1 MKEYY
6 LRLEAFRIKDIT
18 DQERLALQAW
28 FNQSVQAQTGSP
40 KHPKQKY
47 KRFNDFFDTQSRIDE
62 VRSSFELGY
71 ASQSENHKR
80 KNANEILA
88 KRIAEFKQLKK
99 AGKIIPLK
107 ERR

>member
-6 LRLEAFRIKDIT
+6 LRLEAFRLKDIA

-28 FNQSVQAQTGSP
+28 FNQAVREQIGSP
-40 KHPKQKY
+40 KHPKPKY

-62 VRSSFELGY
+62 VRSSFEQNY
-71 ASQSENHKR
+71 VNQSENLKR

-88 KRIAEFKQLKK
+88 KRIIEFKQLKK

>member
-6 LRLEAFRIKDIT
+6 LRLEAFRLKDVAK
-18 DQERLALQAW
+18 QEHLALQAW
-28 FNQSVQAQTGSP
+28 FNQAVQAQTGSP
-40 KHPKQKY
+40 KHPKPKY
-47 KRFNDFFDTQSRIDE
+47 KRFNEFFDTQMRIDE
-62 VRSSFELGY
+62 VRSSFEANY
-71 ASQSENHKR
+71 ASQSENLKR
-80 KNANEILA
+80 KNANEIFA